1 MGAMSLSETK
11 YLLRRHRIFPNR
23 LLGQNFMV
31 EASVFEKLSGYA
43 SLSNA
48 DVVLDVGAGFG
59 FLTRFLANKCKSV
72 LAVEKDPRI
81 AEVLHEQLRG
91 VGNVAIVEGDVL
103 KAPVP
108 DFNKVVSIPPYQVSS
123 RLLVR
128 LFDRSFDCAV
138 LVFQKEFAK
147 RLVASVGTEDYSWL
161 TVFAYYAA
169 QVELLD
175 AVPRWMFFPQPEV
188 DSVIVRLTKREAAP
202 FEVKDAVL
210 FRQMLRF
217 LFTERNKKLGNA
229 VAPFIKNTLKIPAEE
244 AKKLVSGLPFR
255 DKRVRVLAPEDFG
268 ALANALIS

>member
-31 EASVFEKLSGYA
+31 EASVFQKLSSYA

-91 VGNVAIVEGDVL
+91 ICNVSIIEGDVL

-123 RLLVR
+123 RLLMW

-169 QVELLD
+169 QVELLA